1 MPEIK
6 LHRINWIYSK
16 VITGRST
23 DMIIEARKSGARI
36 ERAMRDA

>member
-16 VITGRST
+16 AITGRNT
-23 DMIIEARKSGARI
+23 DMIIEARESRARI